1 MINNSTFI
9 ACFDNGNF
17 YSRELKEYDT
27 TVYDD
32 IELNEFSSLK
42 KCNAFLEVAEL
53 IYIDTQIK
61 EQDYDAILQ
70 TTALLLEDS

>member
-17 YSRELKEYDT
+17 YSRELKEDDT

-42 KCNAFLEVAEL
+42 RCNEFLNVAETV
-53 IYIDTQIK
+53 Y
-61 EQDYDAILQ
+61 YDAQIEFLK
-70 TTALLLEDS
+70 DSQ